1 LHGPTLEIFKHLLT
15 APHTA
20 QKCESVEAWW
30 ARHIEIERN
39 WPTPIERAMA
49 GGFAADRLGW
59 AFASG
64 YQAALRALVPA
75 LPDDRMAAFC
85 VTEAEG
91 NTPRAIRSSLRRD
104 GTGFVLDGS
113 KRWTTLGPSG
123 GLFLVAARDEAACG
137 ERVALRIARVDSSA
151 PGVRVEAMP
160 PTRFV
165 PEVPHAQLHFD
176 GVRVAQEDL
185 LPGDGYELYVKRFRT
200 VEDLHVNAAMLAY
213 ILREAGRLAW
223 PQDWI
228 ERTLA
233 VLVAERGL
241 ALDDPAHPAVH
252 IALAGALALASALVG
267 EAEQNW
273 ARNADDPAF
282 ARWQRDRELLGVAG
296 KSRAVRTQRAW
307 ERLQR

>member
-1 LHGPTLEIFKHLLT
+1 
-15 APHTA
+15 
-20 QKCESVEAWW
+20 
-30 ARHIEIERN
+30 
-39 WPTPIERAMA
+39 MA
-49 GGFAADRLGW
+49 GGHAADRLGW

-64 YQAALRALVPA
+64 YQAALRAL
-75 LPDDRMAAFC
+75 LPTLPEDGMAAFC

-91 NTPRAIRSSLRRD
+91 NTPRAIRSSLRRE
-104 GTGFVLDGS
+104 GAGFVLDGS

-137 ERVALRIARVDSSA
+137 ERVALRIARVSSTA
-151 PGVRVEAMP
+151 PGVRVEMMP

-165 PEVPHAQLHFD
+165 PEVPHAQLHFN
-176 GVRVAQEDL
+176 GVQVAPEDL
-185 LPGDGYELYVKRFRT
+185 LPGDGYDLYVKRFRT

-213 ILREAGRLAW
+213 LVREAGRLAW
-223 PQDWI
+223 PRDLI
-228 ERTLA
+228 ERTIA

-241 ALDDPAHPAVH
+241 ALDDPTHPAVH
-252 IALAGALALASALVG
+252 IALAGALALARTLVT

-296 KSRAVRTQRAW
+296 KARATRTERAW
-307 ERLQR
+307 ERLRG